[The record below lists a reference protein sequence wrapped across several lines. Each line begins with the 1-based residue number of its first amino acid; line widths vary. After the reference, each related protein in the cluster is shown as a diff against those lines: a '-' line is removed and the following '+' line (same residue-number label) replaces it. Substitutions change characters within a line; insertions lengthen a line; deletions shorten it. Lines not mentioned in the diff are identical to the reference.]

1 MAEASVW
8 SKDHFSCPICL
19 DPLKDPVTTNC
30 GHSFCKDCIAGCWD
44 QEDPKGVYSC
54 PQCRQ
59 TFTPRPVLSRNTM
72 LAEVMEKLK
81 LLGVHSAS
89 ATAPA
94 AQYAG
99 PGDVECDV
107 CTGRKRKAV
116 KSCLVCLSSYCET
129 HFGVHND
136 LTLGKKH
143 KVIDATVKLED
154 LICSL
159 HDKLLEVFCRTDQTS
174 ICMLC
179 VMDEHRGHDTVSAT
193 AERSYKQEGE
203 FPAAQMRC
211 KQSIQAKQAEV
222 HKLRSALKNLTI
234 SSGKAVADCERTC
247 KAMISFTERQFSAVI
262 KFIRAHEGTEKDRAE
277 KLLHQLEQEIGE
289 LKKNDTELG
298 QLLKTE
304 NHIYFLQRLQSLY
317 ASTKAELP
325 TTVILNTSS
334 ENVQKIVSDIHNV
347 FTDSTKRNITILAKH
362 VKDMKIFLPDEPK
375 TREEFLKYR
384 KQLTLDSNTIHPMLC
399 LGNEN
404 IEVSRASAPQPYPD
418 HPERFDSWPQVL
430 CSEAVDERSYWEVEW
445 EGQGVKIAV
454 AYGDINR
461 KGWDTETLFGC
472 NTHSWCL
479 NCSSS
484 NSYFQHDSAEMVL
497 SAPYLSRIGV
507 FVDLNAGVLSFYS
520 VSDTMQHLHT
530 ELVSFSKPVYPG
542 IWVDSGSKVAFCL

>member
-1 MAEASVW
+1 MAEASGW
-8 SKDHFSCPICL
+8 SQDHFSCVICL

-179 VMDEHRGHDTVSAT
+179 AMDEHKGHDTVSAT
-193 AERSYKQEGE
+193 AERSYKQERE

-211 KQSIQAKQAEV
+211 KQSIQAKVTEV
-222 HKLRSALKNLTI
+222 SRLKSALNSFKI
-234 SSGKAVADCERTC
+234 SSGRAVADCEKTS
-247 KAMISFTERQFSAVI
+247 KEMISFIERRFSEVI
-262 KFIRAHEGTEKDRAE
+262 KLIKDQEITETDQDERFI
-277 KLLHQLEQEIGE
+277 HQLEQEIAE
-289 LKKNDTELG
+289 LKKKDAELG
-298 QLLKTE
+298 RLPQTE
-304 NHIYFLQRLQSLY
+304 NDIYFLQVMQSIC
-317 ASTKAELP
+317 SNTEAELP
-325 TTVILNTSS
+325 TKFFIASS
-334 ENVQKIVSDIHNV
+334 EETEKAVSEMNEAFKDLMNSKM
-347 FTDSTKRNITILAKH
+347 STLIERVT
-362 VKDMKIFLPDEPK
+362 DMKVFLPK

-384 KQLTLDSNTIHPMLC
+384 KSLTLDSNTIYPWLC
-399 LGNEN
+399 LRNGKRH
-404 IEVSRASAPQPYPD
+404 VSWTTARQSYPA
-418 HPERFDSWPQVL
+418 HPERFDSRPQVL
-430 CSEAVDERSYWEVEW
+430 CNEAVHGRSYWEVEW
-445 EGQGVKIAV
+445 EGPGVKIAV
-454 AYGDINR
+454 AFKDIERNGSGT
-461 KGWDTETLFGC
+461 KTLFGG

-479 NCSSS
+479 TLSKSHF
-484 NSYFQHDSAEMVL
+484 YFQHNSTEIIL
-497 SAPYLSRIGV
+497 SPLPYLSRIGV
-507 FVDLNAGVLSFYS
+507 FVDTNAGVMSFYC
-520 VSDTMQHLHT
+520 VTDTMQHLHT
-530 ELVSFSKPVYPG
+530 ELASFSKPIYPG
-542 IWVDSGSKVAFCL
+542 LEVNNGSKVAFCL